1 MASIISIVPIV
12 LLFVLM
18 LGFKMAGHKSALVT
32 LIVTVLLSLF
42 VASPL
47 GMIAPAHA
55 EDSIIA
61 LTGWA
66 VVEGLLKA
74 VFPILIIILMA
85 IYSYNILV
93 ESKQIEVIKKQFTS
107 ITDDK
112 GLLVL
117 LLVWGFGGLLE
128 GMAGFGTAVAIPAAI
143 LIGLGFKPM
152 FSALV
157 SLIGNTV
164 ATGFGAVGVPVT
176 TLCNEVAEGGSAS
189 VAQICE
195 TSAFAIIQLAPLF
208 IILPFIILTLTDKHN
223 LIKNLIIALWVGV
236 ISVVVQFVCGYYL
249 GSETPAII
257 GSLAA
262 IIAIIAYAKVFAR
275 KTGNGTIAA
284 GAEALAGD
292 CKSQE
297 RLASEQG
304 KTANFTLAES
314 FKAWSV
320 YLFILIFILVSGAL
334 CPPVNAF
341 LKSHLVSE
349 VHLPVLDSTFKFGW
363 ISNAGLMLFLGAT
376 IGGLIQGL
384 SIKRLMVILA
394 RTTVN
399 LRKTVVTICSLI
411 ALASVM
417 NYCGMITAI
426 ASGLVA
432 VTGEYYPLV
441 APMIGAI
448 GTFVTGSDTSSNILF
463 AKLQAHVA
471 NQLGMTGQGT
481 FFGMEGSQSNWLV
494 AANTTGATGGKMISP
509 QSIAIATAA
518 CDMQGKDGDILKS
531 AIPYAVM
538 YIVLGGLMVFFGC

>member
-1 MASIISIVPIV
+1 MASIISIIPIV

-18 LGFKMAGHKSALVT
+18 LGFKMAGHKSALLT
-32 LIVTVLLSLF
+32 LVVTVLLALF

-66 VVEGLLKA
+66 LVEGLLKA

-117 LLVWGFGGLLE
+117 MLVWGFGGLLE

-275 KTGNGTIAA
+275 KASNGSLEG
-284 GAEALAGD
+284 GADTLAGD
-292 CKSQE
+292 CKSPE
-297 RLASEQG
+297 RLTDT
-304 KTANFTLAES
+304 KANFSLSES

-384 SIKRLMVILA
+384 SFKRLMVILA

-432 VTGEYYPLV
+432 VTGDFYPLV

-471 NQLGMTGQGT
+471 NELGMTGQGT

-518 CDMQGKDGDILKS
+518 CDMEGKDGDILKS

-538 YIVLGGLMVFFGC
+538 YIVLGGLMVYFGC